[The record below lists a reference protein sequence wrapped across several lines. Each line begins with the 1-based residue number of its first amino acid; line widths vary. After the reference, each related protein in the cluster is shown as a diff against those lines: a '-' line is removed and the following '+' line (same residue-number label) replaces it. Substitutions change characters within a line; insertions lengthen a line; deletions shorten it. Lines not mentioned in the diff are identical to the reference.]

1 MLSSNP
7 VKALFPLN
15 YLPNCIS
22 FLILSNFLFLF
33 LCTCSFPL
41 CSTFLSRFLFFLS
54 RFSSHLAILLY
65 SFFLLSNSPSSDVM
79 FALRNCFSSLPGY
92 SFCRRPH
99 ATCSMRCLSK
109 CFSQFSCTTYLDDSN
124 WIHLLEAINMFV
136 TETIDTIL
144 EAKTR
149 SILALLDALIVRNCV
164 LHVLRCPIKLPR
176 LESFLGSTSRSKIIQ
191 RMQGI
196 MLSTY

>member
-1 MLSSNP
+1 MFLPSLLNLP
-7 VKALFPLN
+7 LEIPFFPLT
-15 YLPNCIS
+15 
-22 FLILSNFLFLF
+22 FLF
-33 LCTCSFPL
+33 SFG
-41 CSTFLSRFLFFLS
+41 
-54 RFSSHLAILLY
+54 Y
-65 SFFLLSNSPSSDVM
+65 SPPSWRSGFFLLSNSPSSDVM